1 MPGHEKSI
9 YSSNEEFSAA
19 TAEVTEATTE
29 ITTAIMMIKSPPANK
44 KNIPF
49 ILKTP
54 FYRLFLSVSISFF
67 PENHNVYFK
76 MK

>member
-1 MPGHEKSI
+1 MTGNVTVKQICPFLYI
-9 YSSNEEFSAA
+9 NDAYSSNEEFSAA
-19 TAEVTEATTE
+19 TAEVTEATTA

-54 FYRLFLSVSISFF
+54 FYR
-67 PENHNVYFK
+67 
-76 MK
+76 